1 SRIACR
7 GDASVAGG
15 RRDAAARVVADTGI
29 DVTSGGTR
37 ALVGRPMDPGSSR
50 LLELGGVPAQ
60 DFRARLLA
68 REMVA
73 EADLVLGGR
82 AGASQLRRPTVSAGH
97 AQSDHYVV
105 PVVVGGGT
113 PGSRPVCC
121 STCALGRAP
130 PLRLRR
136 GAPG

>member
-1 SRIACR
+1 M
-7 GDASVAGG
+7 
-15 RRDAAARVVADTGI
+15 VADTGI

-60 DFRARLLA
+60 DFRARQLA

-105 PVVVGGGT
+105 PMVVGGGT
-113 PGSRPVCC
+113 PW
-121 STCALGRAP
+121 LP
-130 PLRLRR
+130 PGLRLDLRLVGHHR
-136 GAPG
+136 FGCGVVHLVYDVAG